1 MSFIKS
7 NRIAKFTYKKVLQY
21 FLQGIII
28 LAPIAVT
35 AFSLYWIFEKVDSIL
50 RPYIEI
56 PGIGFIAILIG
67 VFLIGWLSNLFLMGR
82 LIDAFNHWL
91 ERTPGIKFIY
101 SSIRDFFEAF
111 AGEKKKF
118 DKPVLVNVDGP
129 NIWRVGFLTS
139 EALQRFGMQEH
150 VSVYIPF
157 AYSLSGVAYIVPID
171 KIKKLDISASAAMK
185 FAISGGITDVQNMN
199 EQ

>member
-1 MSFIKS
+1 MHSIKPQ
-7 NRIAKFTYKKVLQY
+7 RIAKFTYKKILHY

-35 AFSLYWIFEKVDSIL
+35 AFALYWIFEKIDSIL

-56 PGIGFIAILIG
+56 PGIGFIVILVA

-82 LIDAFNHWL
+82 LIDIFNHWL

-101 SSIRDFFEAF
+101 SSIKDFFEAF

-118 DKPVLVNVDGP
+118 DKPVLVNVDGYD
-129 NIWRVGFLTS
+129 IWRVGFLTNDN
-139 EALQRFGMQEH
+139 LQQWNLQQH
-150 VSVYIPF
+150 VAVYIPY
-157 AYSLSGVAYIVPID
+157 AYSLSGIVYMVPLD
-171 KIKKLDISASAAMK
+171 KIKKIDISASAAMK
-185 FAISGGITDVQNMN
+185 FAISGGITEASSKSV
-199 EQ
+199 E